1 MRLGF
6 DMFQAIKDG
15 RLRRFWRPIEVNSK
29 IRTILI
35 FPIRAIIVFALV
47 LDGIFRPLYRPVIRA
62 ISNLTFIQRLENRI
76 AQLPRLAILL
86 CLAVPFAI
94 AEPMKIV
101 GLILIA
107 HGAFKSG
114 VALTILA
121 HLSTFLIVERIYH
134 AGREK
139 LLTYGWL
146 AWIMRYVRFAR
157 AFYDRAKASALS
169 WIRLRLLAQ

>member
-1 MRLGF
+1 
-6 DMFQAIKDG
+6 
-15 RLRRFWRPIEVNSK
+15 VNSK
-29 IRTILI
+29 IRRILV
-35 FPIRAIIVFALV
+35 FPIRAIIVLALI
-47 LDGIFRPLYRPVIRA
+47 LDGIFRPLYRPVTRA
-62 ISNLTFIQRLENRI
+62 ISRITFIQKLETRI
-76 AQLPRLAILL
+76 ARLPRLAILL

-101 GLILIA
+101 GLVLIA

-114 VALTILA
+114 VVLTVLA

-134 AGREK
+134 AGKEK

-169 WIRLRLLAQ
+169 WIRLRLLAQQR

>member
-1 MRLGF
+1 M
-6 DMFQAIKDG
+6 
-15 RLRRFWRPIEVNSK
+15 NSK
-29 IRTILI
+29 IRTILV
-35 FPIRAIIVFALV
+35 FPIRVIIIFALV

-62 ISNLTFIQRLENRI
+62 ISNLTFIQRLESCIER
-76 AQLPRLAILL
+76 LPRLAILL

-101 GLILIA
+101 GLVLIA

-114 VALTILA
+114 LVLTILA

-157 AFYDRAKASALS
+157 SFYDRFKLAALN
-169 WIRLRLLAQ
+169 WIRLRVLAQ

>member
-1 MRLGF
+1 
-6 DMFQAIKDG
+6 
-15 RLRRFWRPIEVNSK
+15 VNSK
-29 IRTILI
+29 IRTILV
-35 FPIRAIIVFALV
+35 FPLRAIIVFAMV

-62 ISNLTFIQRLENRI
+62 LSNLKIIQRLESRI

-94 AEPMKIV
+94 AEPMKII
-101 GLILIA
+101 GLVLFA

-114 VALTILA
+114 VVLTILA

-157 AFYDRAKASALS
+157 SFYDRLKLAALS
-169 WIRLRLLAQ
+169 WIRLRVLAQSR

>member
-1 MRLGF
+1 
-6 DMFQAIKDG
+6 
-15 RLRRFWRPIEVNSK
+15 VNSK
-29 IRTILI
+29 IRTILV
-35 FPIRAIIVFALV
+35 FPLRAIIVFAMV

-62 ISNLTFIQRLENRI
+62 LSNLKIIQRLESRI

-86 CLAVPFAI
+86 CLAVPFAS
-94 AEPMKIV
+94 AEPMKII
-101 GLILIA
+101 GLVLFA

-114 VALTILA
+114 VVLTIIA

-157 AFYDRAKASALS
+157 SFYDRLKLAALS
-169 WIRLRLLAQ
+169 WIRLRVLAQSR

>member
-1 MRLGF
+1 
-6 DMFQAIKDG
+6 
-15 RLRRFWRPIEVNSK
+15 VNSK
-29 IRTILI
+29 IRTILV
-35 FPIRAIIVFALV
+35 FPLRAIIVFAMV

-62 ISNLTFIQRLENRI
+62 LSNLKIIQRLESRI
-76 AQLPRLAILL
+76 AQLPRLVILL

-94 AEPMKIV
+94 AEPMKII
-101 GLILIA
+101 GLVLFA

-114 VALTILA
+114 VVLTIIA

-157 AFYDRAKASALS
+157 SFYDRLKLAALS
-169 WIRLRLLAQ
+169 WIRLRILAQSR

>member
-1 MRLGF
+1 
-6 DMFQAIKDG
+6 
-15 RLRRFWRPIEVNSK
+15 VNSK
-29 IRTILI
+29 IRTILV
-35 FPIRAIIVFALV
+35 FPLRAIIVFAMV

-62 ISNLTFIQRLENRI
+62 LSNLKIIQRLESRI
-76 AQLPRLAILL
+76 AQLPRLVILL

-94 AEPMKIV
+94 AEPMKII
-101 GLILIA
+101 GLVLFA

-114 VALTILA
+114 VVLTIIA

-134 AGREK
+134 PGREK

-157 AFYDRAKASALS
+157 SFYDRLKLAALS
-169 WIRLRLLAQ
+169 WIRLRILAQSR

>member
-1 MRLGF
+1 M
-6 DMFQAIKDG
+6 
-15 RLRRFWRPIEVNSK
+15 NSK
-29 IRTILI
+29 IRTILV
-35 FPIRAIIVFALV
+35 FPLRAIIVFAMV

-62 ISNLTFIQRLENRI
+62 LSNLKIIQRLESRI

-94 AEPMKIV
+94 AEPMKIM
-101 GLILIA
+101 GLVLFA

-114 VALTILA
+114 VVLTIIA

-157 AFYDRAKASALS
+157 SFYDRLKLAALS
-169 WIRLRLLAQ
+169 WIRLRILAQSR

>member
-1 MRLGF
+1 
-6 DMFQAIKDG
+6 
-15 RLRRFWRPIEVNSK
+15 VNSK
-29 IRTILI
+29 IRTILV
-35 FPIRAIIVFALV
+35 FPLRAIIVFAMV

-62 ISNLTFIQRLENRI
+62 LSNLKIIQRLESRI
-76 AQLPRLAILL
+76 AQLPRLVILL

-94 AEPMKIV
+94 AEPMKII
-101 GLILIA
+101 GLVLFA

-114 VALTILA
+114 VVLTIIA

-157 AFYDRAKASALS
+157 SFYDRLKLAALS
-169 WIRLRLLAQ
+169 WIKLRVLAQSR

>member
-1 MRLGF
+1 M
-6 DMFQAIKDG
+6 
-15 RLRRFWRPIEVNSK
+15 NSK
-29 IRTILI
+29 IRTILV

-47 LDGIFRPLYRPVIRA
+47 LDGIFRPLYRPIIQA
-62 ISNLTFIQRLENRI
+62 ISSLTLIQRLENRI
-76 AQLPRLAILL
+76 ARLPRLAILL

-114 VALTILA
+114 LVLAILA

-169 WIRLRLLAQ
+169 WIRIRLLAQQR

>member
-1 MRLGF
+1 M
-6 DMFQAIKDG
+6 
-15 RLRRFWRPIEVNSK
+15 NSK
-29 IRTILI
+29 IRTILV
-35 FPIRAIIVFALV
+35 FPLRAIIVFAMV

-62 ISNLTFIQRLENRI
+62 LPNLKIIQRLESRI

-94 AEPMKIV
+94 AEPMKII
-101 GLILIA
+101 GLVLFA

-114 VALTILA
+114 VVLTIIA

-157 AFYDRAKASALS
+157 SFYDRLKLAALS
-169 WIRLRLLAQ
+169 WIKLRVLAQSR

>member
-1 MRLGF
+1 M
-6 DMFQAIKDG
+6 
-15 RLRRFWRPIEVNSK
+15 NSK
-29 IRTILI
+29 IRTILV
-35 FPIRAIIVFALV
+35 FPLRAIIVFAMV

-62 ISNLTFIQRLENRI
+62 LSNLKIIQRLESRI

-94 AEPMKIV
+94 AEPMKII
-101 GLILIA
+101 GLVLFA

-114 VALTILA
+114 MVLTIIA

-157 AFYDRAKASALS
+157 SFYDRLKLAALS
-169 WIRLRLLAQ
+169 WIRLRILAQSR

>member
-1 MRLGF
+1 M
-6 DMFQAIKDG
+6 
-15 RLRRFWRPIEVNSK
+15 NSK
-29 IRTILI
+29 IRTILV
-35 FPIRAIIVFALV
+35 FPLRAIIVFAMV

-62 ISNLTFIQRLENRI
+62 LSNLKIIQRLESRI
-76 AQLPRLAILL
+76 AQPPRLAILL

-94 AEPMKIV
+94 AEPMKII
-101 GLILIA
+101 GLVLFA

-114 VALTILA
+114 VVLTIIA

-157 AFYDRAKASALS
+157 SFYDRLKLAALS
-169 WIRLRLLAQ
+169 WIRLRVLAQSR

>member
-1 MRLGF
+1 MKS
-6 DMFQAIKDG
+6 II
-15 RLRRFWRPIEVNSK
+15 W
-29 IRTILI
+29 TILV
-35 FPIRAIIVFALV
+35 FPIRAIIVFVLV
-47 LDGIFRPLYRPVIRA
+47 LDGIFRPLYRPVITA
-62 ISNLTFIQRLENRI
+62 ISGLTFIKRLENRI
-76 AQLPRLAILL
+76 ARLPRLAILL

-101 GLILIA
+101 GLVLIA

-114 VALTILA
+114 LALTILA

-157 AFYDRAKASALS
+157 SFYDRFKLAALN
-169 WIRLRLLAQ
+169 WVRLRVLAQSR